1 MAGIQLRLQKE
12 LFAPNDEQLMAM
24 AHCFKSQVSSAA
36 SKKKEIF
43 LCVLNEIGHRGGG
56 GAGGGGLNITISE
69 VKADPGPA
77 SGGTAAPKRKRSWT
91 LRELTGI
98 DGRSV
103 QSYYSLQFY
112 GLRTAG
118 FIFEHHF

>member
-43 LCVLNEIGHRGGG
+43 LCVLNLLHIIYSIRFHAVLLLGSVNDYVSLFILVLTPCLNMHSFYANFSFVPIFSIKGGMK
-56 GAGGGGLNITISE
+56 LS
-69 VKADPGPA
+69 
-77 SGGTAAPKRKRSWT
+77 
-91 LRELTGI
+91 
-98 DGRSV
+98 
-103 QSYYSLQFY
+103 
-112 GLRTAG
+112 
-118 FIFEHHF
+118 

>member
-43 LCVLNEIGHRGGG
+43 LCVLNEIKG
-56 GAGGGGLNITISE
+56 GAGGGEGGLNITISE
-69 VKADPGPA
+69 VKADPGAVGGSSAA
-77 SGGTAAPKRKRSWT
+77 SAAAPKRKRSWT

-98 DGRSV
+98 DGR
-103 QSYYSLQFY
+103 Y
-112 GLRTAG
+112 
-118 FIFEHHF
+118 E